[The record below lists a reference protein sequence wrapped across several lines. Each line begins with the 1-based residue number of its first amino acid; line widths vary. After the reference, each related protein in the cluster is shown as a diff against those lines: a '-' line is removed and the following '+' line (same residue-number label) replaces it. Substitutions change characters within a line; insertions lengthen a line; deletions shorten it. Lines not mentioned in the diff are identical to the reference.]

1 MVLYST
7 VKIIYISLVSWSCL
21 LLPSKEFTFKHLRHS
36 EGNYALENL
45 VWHKRYLSIKSEGE
59 EIDRG
64 GSIVIAFI
72 KNGVKS
78 SF

>member
-1 MVLYST
+1 M
-7 VKIIYISLVSWSCL
+7 
-21 LLPSKEFTFKHLRHS
+21 LPSKEFSFKHLRHS

-64 GSIVIAFI
+64 GSII